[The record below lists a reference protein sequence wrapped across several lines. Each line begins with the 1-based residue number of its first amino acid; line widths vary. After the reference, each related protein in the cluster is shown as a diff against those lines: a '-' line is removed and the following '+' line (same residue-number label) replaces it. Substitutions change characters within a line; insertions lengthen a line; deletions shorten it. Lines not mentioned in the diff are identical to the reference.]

1 VITEGY
7 VSFKFSNSYML
18 RDITP
23 VTVVVGGF
31 FGDEGKGKVA
41 AYLGLS
47 IKPSVAVRTGS
58 INAGHTVTYC
68 GRTWKLRSIP
78 SAFLHK
84 LCRLYIPAGALI
96 SIPVFFNE
104 VREAECDGRVFI
116 DFNTGVITDEHV
128 MRERGDEVMSL
139 IGSTKQGVGA
149 AMADRVRR
157 VLKLARDYE
166 ELKSYLRDVA
176 LEVNEAVDRGEEVLI
191 EGTQGLYLS
200 LYFGTYPYVTSRDTS
215 ASGVLSEVGLGPKK
229 VDDVLVVFKSYV
241 TRVGEGPLP
250 NELSYDDIVKFGF
263 LEKASVTG
271 RVRRAAPFN
280 YELARRAVT
289 INSATQVAITKIDVL
304 FRDAQNVREWGKLP
318 REARK
323 WVEEVEEVLKVP
335 VTLVGTGEEVEAMVD
350 RRKDVFGSLRR

>member
-1 VITEGY
+1 
-7 VSFKFSNSYML
+7 ML

-41 AYLGLS
+41 AYLGL
-47 IKPSVAVRTGS
+47 KDMPSAAVRTGS
-58 INAGHTVTYC
+58 INAGHTVSFN
-68 GRTWKLRSIP
+68 GVVWKLRSVP
-78 SAFLHK
+78 SAFLCRS
-84 LCRLYIPAGALI
+84 CRLYIPAGALI
-96 SIPVFFNE
+96 NLDIFLDE
-104 VREAECDGRVFI
+104 VEKTKCGDRIFV

-128 MRERGDEVMSL
+128 FRETTDELMKL

-149 AMADRVRR
+149 AVSDRVMRK
-157 VLKLARDYE
+157 LKLAKEYE
-166 ELKSYLRDVA
+166 VLKNYLRDVA
-176 LEVNEAVDRGEEVLI
+176 LEVNEYADRGGKVLV

-250 NELSYDDIVKFGF
+250 NELNPDEVVRLGF
-263 LEKASVTG
+263 SERASVTG

-280 YELARRAVT
+280 MELARKALI
-289 INSATQVAITKIDVL
+289 INSATQVALTKVDVL
-304 FRDAQNVREWGKLP
+304 FRDARNVREWGKLP
-318 REARK
+318 VEVRN
-323 WVEEVEEVLKVP
+323 WVSEVENVLKVP
-335 VTLVGTGEEVEAMVD
+335 ITLIGTGEDVMAMVD
-350 RRKDVFGSLRR
+350 LRQDVFGSLRR

>member
-1 VITEGY
+1 
-7 VSFKFSNSYML
+7 ML

-31 FGDEGKGKVA
+31 FGDEGKGKVV

-47 IKPSVAVRTGS
+47 NKPSVAVRTGS
-58 INAGHTVTYC
+58 INAGHTVTYN
-68 GRTWKLRSIP
+68 GRTWRLRTIP
-78 SAFLHK
+78 SAFLNK
-84 LCRLYIPAGALI
+84 SCRLYIPAGALI

-104 VREAECDGRVFI
+104 VRETECGGRVFI
-116 DFNTGVITDEHV
+116 DFSTGVITDEHV
-128 MRERGDEVMSL
+128 MRERGDEVMSF

-166 ELKSYLRDVA
+166 ELKNYLRDVA

-191 EGTQGLYLS
+191 EGTQGFYLS

-229 VDDVLVVFKSYV
+229 VDEVLVVFKSYV

-250 NELSYDDIVKFGF
+250 NELSYDDIVKLGF

-280 YELARRAVT
+280 FELARRAVI
-289 INSATQVAITKIDVL
+289 INSATQVAITKVDVL
-304 FRDAQNVREWGKLP
+304 FKDVCNVREWGKLS
-318 REARK
+318 REVRK
-323 WVEEVEEVLKVP
+323 WVEEVEDILKVP
-335 VTLVGTGEEVEAMVD
+335 VTLLGTGEEVEAMVD
-350 RRKDVFGSLRR
+350 RRNEVLGSLRR